1 MARDMEKQIKELKK
15 QNSYLLDR
23 LDKAYNDKMLLRQES
38 MKSKKTVKTVKNVD
52 LENGKI

>member
-38 MKSKKTVKTVKNVD
+38 MKSKKTVKTVKNVV
-52 LENGKI
+52 LEDGKI

>member
-1 MARDMEKQIKELKK
+1 MTADMEKQIKELKK

-38 MKSKKTVKTVKNVD
+38 MKSKKTVKTVKNVV